1 MTQYDKAPLLPER
14 GAFSPLEG
22 NRKRGRWLAV
32 MLICAFFWADFAAA
46 HGGLSMD
53 DDQCKL
59 RIGPYFMHFT
69 GYQPEAT
76 SEKEFCEDI
85 PATGHTVVVLDAIDN
100 ALREM
105 PLEVRI
111 IRDTGDER
119 NLDAITIFRIP
130 PKVYPSG
137 SVAFEHVFDQ
147 PGKFVGL
154 VTVTDSK
161 QQQHL
166 SRFPFA
172 VGGNG
177 FRKYTEYLIIPAVL
191 LLGAGLYFYAGR
203 KRRPAP
209 KGG

>member
-1 MTQYDKAPLLPER
+1 MMQRDKAPLLPV
-14 GAFSPLEG
+14 LEKG
-22 NRKRGRWLAV
+22 RETRRGRWLALA
-32 MLICAFFWADFAAA
+32 LISALFIFRADLAAA

-53 DDQCKL
+53 QDQCKL

-85 PATGHTVVVLDAIDN
+85 PATGHTVFALDAVDN

-130 PKVYPSG
+130 PKVYPTG
-137 SVAFEHVFDQ
+137 SVSFEHLFDQ

-154 VTVTDSK
+154 VTVTDNK

-172 VGGNG
+172 VGGDG
-177 FRKYTEYLIIPAVL
+177 WSKYTDYLVIPAVL
-191 LLGAGLYFYAGR
+191 LLGAGLYLYAGR
-203 KRRPAP
+203 KRRAP
-209 KGG
+209 KMGAE

>member
-1 MTQYDKAPLLPER
+1 MMQCDKAPLLPV
-14 GAFSPLEG
+14 LEKG
-22 NRKRGRWLAV
+22 RETRRGRWLALA
-32 MLICAFFWADFAAA
+32 LISALFIFRADLAAA

-53 DDQCKL
+53 QDQCKL

-105 PLEVRI
+105 PMEVRI

-137 SVAFEHVFDQ
+137 SVSFEYLFDQ

-177 FRKYTEYLIIPAVL
+177 FRKYSEYLMIPAVL
-191 LLGAGLYFYAGR
+191 LLGAGLYLYAGR
-203 KRRPAP
+203 KRRPTP
-209 KGG
+209 KSG

>member
-1 MTQYDKAPLLPER
+1 MMQCDKAPLLPV
-14 GAFSPLEG
+14 LEKG
-22 NRKRGRWLAV
+22 RETKRGCWLALA
-32 MLICAFFWADFAAA
+32 LISALFIFRVDLAAA

-53 DDQCKL
+53 DDKCKL

-85 PATGHTVVVLDAIDN
+85 PAAGHTVVVLDAVDN

-119 NLDAITIFRIP
+119 NLDAITIFRVP
-130 PKVYPSG
+130 PKIYPSG
-137 SVAFEHVFDQ
+137 SVSFEHFFDQ

-177 FRKYTEYLIIPAVL
+177 FRKYSEYLMILAVL
-191 LLGAGLYFYAGR
+191 LLGAGLYLYAGR
-203 KRRPAP
+203 KRRAP
-209 KGG
+209 KRGAE